1 MALCVNARVCLN
13 VSAHVP
19 ALGVREC
26 ALVPVSV
33 SFPPRPPPCLCA
45 RWSLSAPDS
54 PACVLTVTTPF
65 HSLLL
70 GLPDLTSWRSPES
83 GLLLRGPSPLHIQLS
98 PSWPVFA
105 HFGAEI
111 GGSGLWTPLR
121 PARPEPVGASDFWQL
136 GGAGLLGRHG
146 APSGCEG
153 QTPSPSLALFLI
165 FIYLKTLCRSGRN
178 FTKSRALGSGLKP
191 LPILSSTKFLTG
203 VCLGVPTASLPGA
216 QWKLAKVLPEAESPF
231 VLRTGHCMLVNRG
244 SLIIANCVE
253 GNMQGHQVFQV

>member
-1 MALCVNARVCLN
+1 MCISTGFCVLPPA
-13 VSAHVP
+13 SAAVP
-19 ALGVREC
+19 VC
-26 ALVPVSV
+26 ALEPQRTGFSGVCPDCDHSVPLTAPW
-33 SFPPRPPPCLCA
+33 PPRP
-45 RWSLSAPDS
+45 
-54 PACVLTVTTPF
+54 
-65 HSLLL
+65 
-70 GLPDLTSWRSPES
+70 LTSWRSPES